1 MDLTALFRPFEKA
14 SLLDRVSDPVAARLR
29 SVLSDTPVDGL
40 LRGTFVGHPMHPI
53 MAYSS
58 VGLWSSAVLLDVTGR
73 SPDAARTLLGAGLL
87 TAPTALVTGW
97 ATWSTLTRE
106 QRRVGLVHASTN
118 AVALGLFAASYKRRV
133 AAVPVTS
140 AAPAAPAAPAVPAAP
155 DSTAAPDATAKALA
169 LAGFAV
175 AGLGGALGGHLGY
188 NMGAG
193 VSTRAVAA
201 GV

>member
-1 MDLTALFRPFEKA
+1 MNLTALFQPFEKA
-14 SLLDRVSDPVAARLR
+14 SFLDPVSDAISGRLR
-29 SVLSDTPVDGL
+29 SVLEGTPVDGL

-58 VGLWSSAVLLDVTGR
+58 VGLWSSAVFLDLTGGNG
-73 SPDAARTLLGAGLL
+73 AASRRLIGAGLV

-97 ATWSTLTRE
+97 ATWSTLNE
-106 QRRVGLVHASTN
+106 QQRRVGLVHAGTN
-118 AVALGLFAASYKRRV
+118 AVALTLFAASYKRRAKDPV
-133 AAVPVTS
+133 ASPPDTTS
-140 AAPAAPAAPAVPAAP
+140 
-155 DSTAAPDATAKALA
+155 KALA

-193 VSTRAVAA
+193 VSARALPA

>member
-58 VGLWSSAVLLDVTGR
+58 VGLWSSAVFLDVTGR
-73 SPDAARTLLGAGLL
+73 SPDAARTLIGAGLV
-87 TAPTALVTGW
+87 TAPTALATGW

-118 AVALGLFAASYKRRV
+118 AVAIGLFTASYKRRAATAATAAGV
-133 AAVPVTS
+133 AVEAAPSAVPE
-140 AAPAAPAAPAVPAAP
+140 
-155 DSTAAPDATAKALA
+155 PDATAKALA

>member
-58 VGLWSSAVLLDVTGR
+58 VGLWSSAVFLDVTGR
-73 SPDAARTLLGAGLL
+73 SPDAARTLIGAGLV
-87 TAPTALVTGW
+87 TAPTALATGW

-106 QRRVGLVHASTN
+106 QRRVGLIHASTN
-118 AVALGLFAASYKRRV
+118 AVAIGLFTASYKRRAATAATAPGV
-133 AAVPVTS
+133 AVE
-140 AAPAAPAAPAVPAAP
+140 AAPSAV
-155 DSTAAPDATAKALA
+155 TEPDATAKALA

>member
-58 VGLWSSAVLLDVTGR
+58 VGLWSSAVFLDVTGR
-73 SPDAARTLLGAGLL
+73 SPDAARTLIGAGLV
-87 TAPTALVTGW
+87 TAPTALATGW

-106 QRRVGLVHASTN
+106 QRRVGLIHASTN
-118 AVALGLFAASYKRRV
+118 AVAIGLFTASYKRRAATAATAPGV
-133 AAVPVTS
+133 AVEAVPE
-140 AAPAAPAAPAVPAAP
+140 
-155 DSTAAPDATAKALA
+155 PDATAKALA

>member
-58 VGLWSSAVLLDVTGR
+58 VGLWSSAVFLDVTGR
-73 SPDAARTLLGAGLL
+73 SPDAARTLLGAGLV

-118 AVALGLFAASYKRRV
+118 AVAIGLFAASYKRR
-133 AAVPVTS
+133 AA
-140 AAPAAPAAPAVPAAP
+140 AAAASTEVE
-155 DSTAAPDATAKALA
+155 TAADATAKALA

>member
-1 MDLTALFRPFEKA
+1 MDLIALFRPFEKA

-58 VGLWSSAVLLDVTGR
+58 VGLWSSAVFLDVTGR
-73 SPDAARTLLGAGLL
+73 NPDAARTLLGTGLV

-118 AVALGLFAASYKRRV
+118 AVAIGLFAASYKRR
-133 AAVPVTS
+133 AA
-140 AAPAAPAAPAVPAAP
+140 AA
-155 DSTAAPDATAKALA
+155 STEVEAAPDATAKALA
-169 LAGFAV
+169 LAGVAV

>member
-1 MDLTALFRPFEKA
+1 MNLTPLFHPLEKA
-14 SLLDRVSDPVAARLR
+14 TFLDPVSDPVAGKLR
-29 SVLSDTPVDGL
+29 SALEGTKVDGL

-58 VGLWSSAVLLDVTGR
+58 VGLWTSAVFLDVTGGD
-73 SPDAARTLLGAGLL
+73 SAAARRLIGAGLV

-97 ATWSTLTRE
+97 ATWSTLNAE
-106 QRRVGLVHASTN
+106 QRRVGLIHASTN
-118 AVALGLFAASYKRRV
+118 AVALALFTASYRRRAK
-133 AAVPVTS
+133 AADASSPPDTTS
-140 AAPAAPAAPAVPAAP
+140 
-155 DSTAAPDATAKALA
+155 KALA

-193 VSTRAVAA
+193 VAARAFPA

>member
-58 VGLWSSAVLLDVTGR
+58 VGLWSSAVFLDVTGR
-73 SPDAARTLLGAGLL
+73 SPDAARTLIGAGLV
-87 TAPTALVTGW
+87 TAPTALATGW

-118 AVALGLFAASYKRRV
+118 AVAIGLFTASYKRRAATAPTAPGV
-133 AAVPVTS
+133 AVEAAPSAVPE
-140 AAPAAPAAPAVPAAP
+140 
-155 DSTAAPDATAKALA
+155 PDATAKALA

-175 AGLGGALGGHLGY
+175 ASLGGALGGHLGY